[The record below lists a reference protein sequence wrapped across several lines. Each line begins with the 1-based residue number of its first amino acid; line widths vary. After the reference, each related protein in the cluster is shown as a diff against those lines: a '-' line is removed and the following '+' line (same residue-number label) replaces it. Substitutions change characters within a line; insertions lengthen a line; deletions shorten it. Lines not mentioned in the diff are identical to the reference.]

1 MSLNEVVMGRDRRR
15 RNAQV
20 SSPRHFDKLLECSL
34 IPEAPLV
41 FADGRRDFDPKRG
54 LIAHGPFGLH
64 EPGGHPASID
74 VGVVGTPAT
83 IDSTLSWLER
93 CRSHI
98 RSETGVPFPGL
109 AEALRTDW
117 ATRARWRFEIP
128 VGELDSL
135 LTLDPR
141 ARFQRAVSLFA
152 NGVRF
157 LSELDP
163 PPRLV
168 LCALPAPVIEY
179 CRVVGGDIGDAP
191 KLTRGDRRLIS
202 QAKRDDVVGQTSFLR
217 SFFPDVFDHAGEL
230 TFRNFRRALKAS
242 AMSLRVPIQIIQAR
256 TWDDNAGG
264 QSPDIRAWNFCV
276 AAYYKAGGLPWSV
289 DALEPG
295 TCYVGID
302 FFKRVTA
309 ASTALHASLAQV
321 FDERGEGHVLRGGEF
336 HWVSTPEHRSPHLPY
351 AEAKALL
358 TSALTQYSA
367 HAAVPPVR
375 VVIHKESTFLE
386 DEARG
391 FRDALRDRGVRFHDF
406 LTIRQ
411 GSVRLFREGKYPPL
425 RGTFFKLNARELFL
439 YTTGYASH
447 LGAYD
452 AGYIPSPLRFS
463 EHQGDSSPERLAREV
478 MALTRL
484 DWNTAN
490 FATGHPVT
498 LNFADRVGEILTEV
512 PRDQVPEPAYR
523 FYM

>member
-1 MSLNEVVMGRDRRR
+1 MARDSRRGR
-15 RNAQV
+15 AA
-20 SSPRHFDKLLECSL
+20 SSSAHFDNGLESSL

-41 FADGRRDFDPKRG
+41 FADGRREFDPKRG

-64 EPGGHPASID
+64 QSGRHPGSID

-98 RSETGVPFPGL
+98 SSETGVPFPGL
-109 AEALRTDW
+109 ADALKTDW
-117 ATRARWRFEIP
+117 ATRARWRFDIP
-128 VGELDSL
+128 VHELESL
-135 LTLDPR
+135 LALEPR

-152 NGVRF
+152 NAVRF
-157 LSELDP
+157 LAELDP

-179 CRVVGGDIGDAP
+179 CRVLGTDTSDAA
-191 KLTRGDRRLIS
+191 KLTRGDKRLIS
-202 QAKRDDVVGQTSFLR
+202 QAKRDEIVGQTSFLR
-217 SFFPDVFDHAGEL
+217 SFFPEVFDHAGEL
-230 TFRNFRRALKAS
+230 AFRNFRRALKAS
-242 AMSLRVPIQIIQAR
+242 TMSLRVPIQIIQAR
-256 TWDDNAGG
+256 TWDDSAGG
-264 QSPDIRAWNFCV
+264 QAPDIRAWNFCV

-289 DALEPG
+289 DSLEPG
-295 TCYVGID
+295 TCYIGID

-309 ASTALHASLAQV
+309 VSTALHASLAQV

-336 HWVSTPEHRSPHLPY
+336 HWMSTPEHRAPHLPY
-351 AEAKALL
+351 AEAKALV
-358 TSALTQYSA
+358 SAAISQYSA
-367 HAAVPPVR
+367 HTDLPPVR
-375 VVIHKESTFLE
+375 VVIHKESLFLE
-386 DEARG
+386 EEARG
-391 FRDALRDRGVRFHDF
+391 FRDALQDRGVRFHDF

-425 RGTFFKLNARELFL
+425 RGTFFTLGQRERYL
-439 YTTGYASH
+439 YTTGYVSH
-447 LGAYD
+447 VGAYD
-452 AGYIPSPLRFS
+452 AGYIPSPLWFS
-463 EHQGDSSPERLAREV
+463 GHNGDSSPERLAREV

-490 FATGHPVT
+490 FATAHPVT

-512 PRDQVPEPAYR
+512 PPDQVPEPAYR